1 MRRRGEVNGGRARK
15 VKVASAVNE
24 GWRTGSASLLS
35 AWASVRVNRFRA
47 RCCCGGIV
55 AGVVG
60 GACSTLGTEC

>member
-1 MRRRGEVNGGRARK
+1 M
-15 VKVASAVNE
+15 KVASAVNE

-35 AWASVRVNRFRA
+35 SWASVRVNRFRA